1 MTGDDVLLDALN
13 RLRGTGP
20 EFDGFLANHGPMA
33 AEALVRIGAVE
44 VVPRWVD
51 AYRARL
57 APAPEPV
64 RGIEDEDWREH
75 LGDERLFG
83 DWIAYLR
90 READEMP
97 WRALLQQ
104 WWPRLL
110 PGLAA
115 SATHGVIRTAHAVRA
130 LRLAGDGPDP
140 MLVDE
145 LAQGLGF
152 WAARY
157 QPLPGHPALAGPL
170 DAVHATAGLPRL
182 DPAEPS
188 DGPGVSGRLRA
199 VVRVDGLESGF
210 DAWGPASTVPDIA
223 LDELIGAAAGCSPP
237 GPTPRSRSATPSPR
251 LPQCASSF
259 RNSRT
264 TLPEPAWRRAGRSWA
279 GSWLPSLPPEIRT
292 RPLQRT
298 RIPTRCS
305 NGSTR
310 WPSSTAT
317 SMSSS

>member
-1 MTGDDVLLDALN
+1 MAGDDVLLDALD

-33 AEALVRIGAVE
+33 AEALVRMGAVE

-83 DWIAYLR
+83 DWMAYLR
-90 READEMP
+90 RDADEMP
-97 WRALLQQ
+97 WRALLQR

-152 WAARY
+152 W
-157 QPLPGHPALAGPL
+157 
-170 DAVHATAGLPRL
+170 
-182 DPAEPS
+182 
-188 DGPGVSGRLRA
+188 GPGTNRFPVIPPS
-199 VVRVDGLESGF
+199 
-210 DAWGPASTVPDIA
+210 PARSTP
-223 LDELIGAAAGCSPP
+223 STRPP
-237 GPTPRSRSATPSPR
+237 VCPGSIRPSPR
-251 LPQCASSF
+251 TVRGSAGGCGPSS
-259 RNSRT
+259 
-264 TLPEPAWRRAGRSWA
+264 AWTGWHR
-279 GSWLPSLPPEIRT
+279 
-292 RPLQRT
+292 
-298 RIPTRCS
+298 
-305 NGSTR
+305 GSTCGVR
-310 WPSSTAT
+310 HRRCPTSPST
-317 SMSSS
+317 S